1 MRKVDWYIQ
10 KIKEPLIKNQ
20 IVVTPFLLWASNG
33 SHFYLNGEVAIIQI
47 IYNIILYG
55 SLAFY
60 IDICGLRIIVP
71 INYEIFIYIHMLASL
86 SMMLSLT

>member
-60 IDICGLRIIVP
+60 IDMWCGQRKMQLD
-71 INYEIFIYIHMLASL
+71 IHTCTNNS
-86 SMMLSLT
+86 SN